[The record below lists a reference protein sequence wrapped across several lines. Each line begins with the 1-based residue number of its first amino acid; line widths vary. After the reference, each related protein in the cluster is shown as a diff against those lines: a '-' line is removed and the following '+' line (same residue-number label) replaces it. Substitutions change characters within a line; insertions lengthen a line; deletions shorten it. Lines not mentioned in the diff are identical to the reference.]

1 MRVTFGYVTDRGL
14 NPRRTRNEDNLLVLP
29 ERGLYLV
36 ADGVGGRRGGET
48 ASRTVVEVFR
58 RVFNQPQFIDDHR
71 AVLLST
77 IDLCNQKIYEDSQSQ
92 IELEGMATT
101 VAVVAVNDRMATIA
115 HVGDSRVYRVDAQ
128 GLVRLTED
136 HSEIHEALRAGR
148 ITEELAANHPKRNV
162 INRALGADSEVEPD
176 LIEIELDE
184 TTTLLL
190 CTDGVT
196 RHIGDEQLEALLQS
210 GHHPQAICQMIRER
224 CYDGGAEDN
233 LTAIVVDFGRRLY
246 AESATTPALSGSA
259 SGRSGV
265 GAPTGDETEGEDW
278 DHEDQPEE
286 AADGVGQELVGRRS
300 TREIDRFELQV
311 GPRAE
316 DVERRLPDLA
326 FEQGPYDQAFDH
338 KFDHEDDA
346 ADDLPEDGLE
356 DVEVGEREEYAEEE
370 EPVEAEALPAGRGGW
385 MANLRW
391 SLLVAGIAIGTV
403 FGWLVGPPIVEKF
416 NELFGAQTI
425 YDVKGVEH
433 PPRDPQVNA
442 AYALHLNGK
451 SGEAKQRLESFLQST
466 PGHAEALLFLG
477 LIEYEEGLFDE
488 SRKHLQAALKN
499 DPTLPN
505 IRVRLALTYCR
516 MGQTRNAADI
526 LQEIVGPRLP
536 RGVQATPSP
545 TAPEPSPSPIAA
557 PAGGRNPVG

>member
-48 ASRTVVEVFR
+48 ASRTVVDVFR

-92 IELEGMATT
+92 LELEGMATT
-101 VAVVAVNDRMATIA
+101 VAVVAVNDQVATIA
-115 HVGDSRVYRVDAQ
+115 HVGDSRVYRVDQQ

-148 ITEELAANHPKRNV
+148 ITAELAASHPKRNV

-184 TTTLLL
+184 MTTLLL

-196 RHIGDEQLEALLQS
+196 RHIADEQLEALLQS
-210 GHHPQAICQMIRER
+210 GHHPQTVCQMIRER
-224 CYDGGAEDN
+224 CYDAGAEDN
-233 LTAIVVDFGRRLY
+233 LTAVIVDFGRRSY
-246 AESATTPALSGSA
+246 AESQTAPALSVTGVRGTGMTGGLAGSSPA
-259 SGRSGV
+259 ERQ
-265 GAPTGDETEGEDW
+265 GDEFDPEGRPAPEDDDW
-278 DHEDQPEE
+278 DD
-286 AADGVGQELVGRRS
+286 RRLPDEVS
-300 TREIDRFELQV
+300 RFELQV
-311 GPRAE
+311 AGPEPGKSDLTYERWAGQPAE
-316 DVERRLPDLA
+316 DAEELVE
-326 FEQGPYDQAFDH
+326 
-338 KFDHEDDA
+338 
-346 ADDLPEDGLE
+346 LPEDE
-356 DVEVGEREEYAEEE
+356 DFDEVEEEPLEEE
-370 EPVEAEALPAGRGGW
+370 EPPAGAEGRKAWTAG
-385 MANLRW
+385 LRW
-391 SLLVAGIAIGTV
+391 SLLVAGMAIGTV
-403 FGWLVGPPIVEKF
+403 FGWLVGPPLVEKF

-425 YDVKGVEH
+425 YDAKGVDH
-433 PPRDPQVNA
+433 PPRDPEVNA

-451 SGEAKQRLESFLQST
+451 SAEAKQRLESVLQTT
-466 PGHAEALLFLG
+466 PNHAEAFLFLG
-477 LIEYEEGLFDE
+477 IIEYEEGLFDE

-526 LQEIVGPRLP
+526 LQEMVGPRLP

-545 TAPEPSPSPIAA
+545 AVPEPSPSPVAV

>member
-48 ASRTVVEVFR
+48 ASRTVVDVFR

-92 IELEGMATT
+92 LELEGMATT
-101 VAVVAVNDRMATIA
+101 VAVVAINDQVATIA
-115 HVGDSRVYRVDAQ
+115 HVGDSRVYRVDQQ

-148 ITEELAANHPKRNV
+148 ITAELAANHPKRNV

-184 TTTLLL
+184 MTTLLL

-196 RHIGDEQLEALLQS
+196 RHIADEQLEALLQS
-210 GHHPQAICQMIRER
+210 GHHPQTVCQMIRER
-224 CYDGGAEDN
+224 CYDAGAEDN
-233 LTAIVVDFGRRLY
+233 LTAVIVDFGRRSY
-246 AESATTPALSGSA
+246 AESQTAPALSVSGARGTGMTGGLAGSLPA
-259 SGRSGV
+259 EQPGDDFDPEGSP
-265 GAPTGDETEGEDW
+265 APDDHDW
-278 DHEDQPEE
+278 DD
-286 AADGVGQELVGRRS
+286 RRVPDEVS
-300 TREIDRFELQV
+300 RFELQV
-311 GPRAE
+311 AGPEPGKSDLTYERWAGPPAE
-316 DVERRLPDLA
+316 DAEELVEP
-326 FEQGPYDQAFDH
+326 
-338 KFDHEDDA
+338 
-346 ADDLPEDGLE
+346 PEDGGFDE
-356 DVEVGEREEYAEEE
+356 VEEEPLEEE
-370 EPVEAEALPAGRGGW
+370 EAPAGAEGRKAWTAG
-385 MANLRW
+385 LRW
-391 SLLVAGIAIGTV
+391 SLLVAGIAIGTI
-403 FGWLVGPPIVEKF
+403 FGWLVGPPLVEKF

-425 YDVKGVEH
+425 YDAKGVDH
-433 PPRDPQVNA
+433 PPRDPEVNA

-451 SGEAKQRLESFLQST
+451 SAEAKQRLESVLQTT
-466 PGHAEALLFLG
+466 PNHAEAFLFLG
-477 LIEYEEGLFDE
+477 IIEYEEGLFDE
-488 SRKHLQAALKN
+488 SRRHLQAALKN

-526 LQEIVGPRLP
+526 LQEMVGPRLP

-545 TAPEPSPSPIAA
+545 VAPEPSPSPANV

>member
-48 ASRTVVEVFR
+48 ASRTVVDVFR

-92 IELEGMATT
+92 LELEGMATT
-101 VAVVAVNDRMATIA
+101 VAVVAINDQVATIA
-115 HVGDSRVYRVDAQ
+115 HVGDSRVYRVDQQ

-148 ITEELAANHPKRNV
+148 ITAELAANHPKRNV

-184 TTTLLL
+184 MTTLLL

-196 RHIGDEQLEALLQS
+196 RHIADEQLEALLQS
-210 GHHPQAICQMIRER
+210 GHHPQTVCQMIRER
-224 CYDGGAEDN
+224 CYDAGAEDN
-233 LTAIVVDFGRRLY
+233 LTAVIVDFGRRSY
-246 AESATTPALSGSA
+246 AESQTAPALSVSGARGTGMTGGLAGSLPA
-259 SGRSGV
+259 EQPGDDFDPEGSP
-265 GAPTGDETEGEDW
+265 APDDHDW
-278 DHEDQPEE
+278 DD
-286 AADGVGQELVGRRS
+286 RRVPDEVS
-300 TREIDRFELQV
+300 RFELQV
-311 GPRAE
+311 AGPEPGKSDLTYERWAGPPAE
-316 DVERRLPDLA
+316 DAEELVEP
-326 FEQGPYDQAFDH
+326 
-338 KFDHEDDA
+338 
-346 ADDLPEDGLE
+346 PEDGGFDE
-356 DVEVGEREEYAEEE
+356 VEEEPLEEE
-370 EPVEAEALPAGRGGW
+370 EAPAGAEGRKAWTAG
-385 MANLRW
+385 LRW
-391 SLLVAGIAIGTV
+391 SLLVAGIAIGTI
-403 FGWLVGPPIVEKF
+403 FGWLVGPPLVEKF

-425 YDVKGVEH
+425 YDAKGVDH
-433 PPRDPQVNA
+433 PPRDPEVNA

-451 SGEAKQRLESFLQST
+451 SAEAKQRLESVLQTT
-466 PGHAEALLFLG
+466 PNHAEAFLFLG
-477 LIEYEEGLFDE
+477 IIEYEEGLFDE
-488 SRKHLQAALKN
+488 SRRHLQAALKN

-526 LQEIVGPRLP
+526 LQEMVGPRLP

-545 TAPEPSPSPIAA
+545 VAPEPSPSPANL

>member
-48 ASRTVVEVFR
+48 ASRTVVDVFR

-92 IELEGMATT
+92 LELEGMATT
-101 VAVVAVNDRMATIA
+101 VAVVAINDQVATIA
-115 HVGDSRVYRVDAQ
+115 HVGDSRVYRVDQQ

-148 ITEELAANHPKRNV
+148 ITAELAANHPKRNV

-184 TTTLLL
+184 MTTLLL

-210 GHHPQAICQMIRER
+210 GHHPQTVCQMIRER
-224 CYDGGAEDN
+224 CYDAGAEDN
-233 LTAIVVDFGRRLY
+233 LTAVIVDFGRRSY
-246 AESATTPALSGSA
+246 AESQTAPALSVSGARGTGMTGGLAGSLPA
-259 SGRSGV
+259 EQPGDDFDPEGSP
-265 GAPTGDETEGEDW
+265 APDDHDW
-278 DHEDQPEE
+278 DD
-286 AADGVGQELVGRRS
+286 RRVPDEVS
-300 TREIDRFELQV
+300 RFELQV
-311 GPRAE
+311 AGPEPGKSDLTYERWAGPPAE
-316 DVERRLPDLA
+316 DAEELVEP
-326 FEQGPYDQAFDH
+326 
-338 KFDHEDDA
+338 
-346 ADDLPEDGLE
+346 PEDGGFDE
-356 DVEVGEREEYAEEE
+356 VEEEPLEEE
-370 EPVEAEALPAGRGGW
+370 EAPAGAEGRKAWTAG
-385 MANLRW
+385 LRW
-391 SLLVAGIAIGTV
+391 SLLVAGIAIGTI
-403 FGWLVGPPIVEKF
+403 FGWLVGPPLVEKF

-425 YDVKGVEH
+425 YDAKGVDH
-433 PPRDPQVNA
+433 PPRDPEVNA

-451 SGEAKQRLESFLQST
+451 SAEAKQRLESVLQTT
-466 PGHAEALLFLG
+466 PNHAEAFLFLG
-477 LIEYEEGLFDE
+477 IIEYEEGLFDE
-488 SRKHLQAALKN
+488 SRRHLQAALKN

-526 LQEIVGPRLP
+526 LQEMVGPRLP

-545 TAPEPSPSPIAA
+545 VAPEPSPSPANL

>member
-48 ASRTVVEVFR
+48 ASRTVVDVFR

-92 IELEGMATT
+92 LELEGMATT
-101 VAVVAVNDRMATIA
+101 VAVVAINDQVATIA
-115 HVGDSRVYRVDAQ
+115 HVGDSRVYRVDQQ

-148 ITEELAANHPKRNV
+148 ITAELAANHPKRNV

-184 TTTLLL
+184 MTTLLL

-196 RHIGDEQLEALLQS
+196 RHIADEQLEALLQS
-210 GHHPQAICQMIRER
+210 GHHPQTVCQMIRER
-224 CYDGGAEDN
+224 CYDAGAEDN
-233 LTAIVVDFGRRLY
+233 LTAVIVDFGRRSY
-246 AESATTPALSGSA
+246 AESQTAPALSV
-259 SGRSGV
+259 SGV
-265 GAPTGDETEGEDW
+265 RGTGMTGGLAGSLPAEQPGDDFDPEGSPAPDDHDW
-278 DHEDQPEE
+278 DD
-286 AADGVGQELVGRRS
+286 RRVPDEVS
-300 TREIDRFELQV
+300 RFELQV
-311 GPRAE
+311 AGPEPGKSDLTYERWAGPPAE
-316 DVERRLPDLA
+316 DAEELVEP
-326 FEQGPYDQAFDH
+326 
-338 KFDHEDDA
+338 
-346 ADDLPEDGLE
+346 PEDGGFDE
-356 DVEVGEREEYAEEE
+356 VEEEPLEEE
-370 EPVEAEALPAGRGGW
+370 EAPAGAEGRKAWTAG
-385 MANLRW
+385 LRW
-391 SLLVAGIAIGTV
+391 SLLVAGIAIGTI
-403 FGWLVGPPIVEKF
+403 FGWLVGPPLVEKF

-425 YDVKGVEH
+425 YDAKGVDH
-433 PPRDPQVNA
+433 PPRDPEVNA

-451 SGEAKQRLESFLQST
+451 SAEAKQRLESVLQTT
-466 PGHAEALLFLG
+466 PNHAEAFLFLG
-477 LIEYEEGLFDE
+477 IIEYEEGLFDE
-488 SRKHLQAALKN
+488 SRRHLQAALKN

-526 LQEIVGPRLP
+526 LQEMVGPRLP

-545 TAPEPSPSPIAA
+545 VAPEPSPSPANV

>member
-48 ASRTVVEVFR
+48 ASRTVVDVFR

-92 IELEGMATT
+92 LELEGMATT
-101 VAVVAVNDRMATIA
+101 VAVVAINDQVATIA
-115 HVGDSRVYRVDAQ
+115 HVGDSRVYRVDQQ

-148 ITEELAANHPKRNV
+148 ITAELAANHPKRNV

-184 TTTLLL
+184 LTTLLL

-196 RHIGDEQLEALLQS
+196 RHIADEQLEALLQS
-210 GHHPQAICQMIRER
+210 GHHPQTVCQMIRER
-224 CYDGGAEDN
+224 CYDAGAEDN
-233 LTAIVVDFGRRLY
+233 LTAVIVDFGRRSY
-246 AESATTPALSGSA
+246 AESQTAPALSV
-259 SGRSGV
+259 SGV
-265 GAPTGDETEGEDW
+265 RGTGMTGGLAGSLPAEQPGDDFDPEGSPAPDDHDW
-278 DHEDQPEE
+278 DD
-286 AADGVGQELVGRRS
+286 RRVPDEVS
-300 TREIDRFELQV
+300 RFELQV
-311 GPRAE
+311 AGPEPGKSDLTYERWAGPPAE
-316 DVERRLPDLA
+316 DAEELVEP
-326 FEQGPYDQAFDH
+326 
-338 KFDHEDDA
+338 
-346 ADDLPEDGLE
+346 PEDGGFDE
-356 DVEVGEREEYAEEE
+356 VEEEPLEEE
-370 EPVEAEALPAGRGGW
+370 EAPAGAEGRKAWTAG
-385 MANLRW
+385 LRW
-391 SLLVAGIAIGTV
+391 SLLVAGIAIGTI
-403 FGWLVGPPIVEKF
+403 FGWLVGPPLVEKF

-425 YDVKGVEH
+425 YDAKGVDH
-433 PPRDPQVNA
+433 PPRDPEVNA

-451 SGEAKQRLESFLQST
+451 SAEAKQRLESVLQTT
-466 PGHAEALLFLG
+466 PNHAEAFLFLG
-477 LIEYEEGLFDE
+477 IIEYEEGLFDE
-488 SRKHLQAALKN
+488 SRRHLQAALKN

-526 LQEIVGPRLP
+526 LQEMVGPRLP

-545 TAPEPSPSPIAA
+545 VAPEPSPSPANV

>member
-48 ASRTVVEVFR
+48 ASRTVVDVFR

-92 IELEGMATT
+92 LELEGMATT
-101 VAVVAVNDRMATIA
+101 VAVVAINDQVATIA
-115 HVGDSRVYRVDAQ
+115 HVGDSRVYRVDQQ

-148 ITEELAANHPKRNV
+148 ITAELAANHPKRNV

-184 TTTLLL
+184 MTTLLL

-210 GHHPQAICQMIRER
+210 GHHPQTVCQMIRER
-224 CYDGGAEDN
+224 CYDAGAEDN
-233 LTAIVVDFGRRLY
+233 LTAVIVDFGRRSY
-246 AESATTPALSGSA
+246 AESQTAPALSVSGARGTGMTGGLAGSLPA
-259 SGRSGV
+259 EQPGDDFDPEGSP
-265 GAPTGDETEGEDW
+265 APDDHDW
-278 DHEDQPEE
+278 DD
-286 AADGVGQELVGRRS
+286 RRVPDEVS
-300 TREIDRFELQV
+300 RFELQV
-311 GPRAE
+311 AGPEPGKSDLTYGRWAGPPAE
-316 DVERRLPDLA
+316 DAEELVEP
-326 FEQGPYDQAFDH
+326 
-338 KFDHEDDA
+338 
-346 ADDLPEDGLE
+346 PEDGGFDE
-356 DVEVGEREEYAEEE
+356 VEEEPLEEE
-370 EPVEAEALPAGRGGW
+370 EAPAGAEGRKAWTAG
-385 MANLRW
+385 LRW
-391 SLLVAGIAIGTV
+391 SLLVAGIAIGTI
-403 FGWLVGPPIVEKF
+403 FGWLVGPPLVEKF

-425 YDVKGVEH
+425 YDAKGVDH
-433 PPRDPQVNA
+433 PPRDPEVNA

-451 SGEAKQRLESFLQST
+451 SAEAKQRLESVLQTT
-466 PGHAEALLFLG
+466 PNHAEAFLFLG
-477 LIEYEEGLFDE
+477 IIEYEEGLFDE
-488 SRKHLQAALKN
+488 SRRHLQAALKN

-526 LQEIVGPRLP
+526 LQEMVGPRLP

-545 TAPEPSPSPIAA
+545 VAPEPSPSPANV